1 MGQFDQEMA
10 QDNAQDYTRMLDM
23 VLTTASGSDWETPLP
38 ISHETMPGGITS
50 PGATG
55 SVKEVYL
62 ESHRYSVVTLDEVRA
77 PVLRSTLN
85 LEFALEET

>member
-1 MGQFDQEMA
+1 
-10 QDNAQDYTRMLDM
+10 
-23 VLTTASGSDWETPLP
+23 
-38 ISHETMPGGITS
+38 MPGGITS